1 MRMGRLVPYRSMSL
15 SRRSRSECRD
25 RLTLSSLTTSTAVTE
40 SGAISAEIKALR
52 KQIVDLEKLIK
63 SVLPQASS
71 DAAKEG
77 KLVDTD

>member
-1 MRMGRLVPYRSMSL
+1 
-15 SRRSRSECRD
+15 
-25 RLTLSSLTTSTAVTE
+25 VTE